1 MCDGVTGRRVV
12 NADIIGVK
20 VHFPLWRILAR
31 FFKDHGKNCKIIF
44 ISVVLEQFRAIAPQ
58 PV

>member
-31 FFKDHGKNCKIIF
+31 FSKDHGKNCKIIS
-44 ISVVLEQFRAIAPQ
+44 ISVVL
-58 PV
+58 